1 VVGFEIWGVVKET
14 GVDDAGLADFSANY
28 LGAQYPLYCDKTR
41 AFYQA
46 LGDRKVGLS
55 TLLNPSSFYGFV
67 CDAYTRLTS
76 SSKSMS
82 TNAATAA
89 TTAGLSTSK
98 GEGLVQGGII
108 VFDQLG
114 NPVAMYEEETGVD
127 LRVADIAAALNAVRQ
142 QQQQLAKELN
152 SQA

>member
-1 VVGFEIWGVVKET
+1 MVGFEIWGVVKET

-28 LGAQYPLYCDKTR
+28 LGAQYPLYCDRTR

-67 CDAYTRLTS
+67 CDAYTRLASS
-76 SSKSMS
+76 SSKSVS
-82 TNAATAA
+82 TDAAG
-89 TTAGLSTSK
+89 TTAGSSTSK

-108 VFDQLG
+108 VFNQLG

-142 QQQQLAKELN
+142 QQQLAK
-152 SQA
+152 